1 MALSSGGN
9 QPVENQVA
17 GFRPI
22 QEEAAVVGE
31 KMTRDF

>member
-9 QPVENQVA
+9 QPVKNQVA

-22 QEEAAVVGE
+22 QEAAVVGE